1 MDTAAAALSKPQII
15 VHIEKLLNYTV
26 FDAKWI
32 PCSAKFVVVGS
43 HPRDTGALEVYE
55 LSKGELK
62 CISKVRRY
70 HFIVLIL
77 CTGLWIRGKNQSPLS
92 VQRLEL
98 QAFIKDTWPLV
109 ISVEN

>member
-15 VHIEKLLNYTV
+15 VHIEKSLNYTV

-32 PCSAKFVVVGS
+32 PCSPKFVVVGS

-62 CISKVRRY
+62 CISKVRLY

-77 CTGLWIRGKNQSPLS
+77 YTGL
-92 VQRLEL
+92 
-98 QAFIKDTWPLV
+98 
-109 ISVEN
+109 